1 MFLFHTQVLK
11 QECNIGSE
19 GRPHLTNIR
28 LHGENCLCCYLGQK
42 DLKEVT
48 ICEDV
53 LHPPRTWPIQ
63 RARTYQKRVATAH
76 AGHPSDILIVH
87 SFWHQNA
94 SDDWTKEILPSDI
107 MVNFVTL

>member
-1 MFLFHTQVLK
+1 MDRKVGTWIGKEGLLDWSLFVRMFYT
-11 QECNIGSE
+11 
-19 GRPHLTNIR
+19 
-28 LHGENCLCCYLGQK
+28 
-42 DLKEVT
+42 
-48 ICEDV
+48 
-53 LHPPRTWPIQ
+53 PPRTWPIQ

-76 AGHPSDILIVH
+76 AGHPIDILIVH